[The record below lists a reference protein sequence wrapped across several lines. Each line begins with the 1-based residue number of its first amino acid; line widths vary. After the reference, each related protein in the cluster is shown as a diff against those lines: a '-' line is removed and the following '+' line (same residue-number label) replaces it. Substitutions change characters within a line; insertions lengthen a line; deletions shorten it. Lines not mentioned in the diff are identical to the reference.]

1 MKTDKNSRIHNPSRD
16 SAQIERGLPDTHP
29 ANPTPPKFVRMT
41 YDKWLAKYR
50 PIKNPSDAN
59 APYDGCM
66 FEIYGADFEFVR
78 RQPLEK
84 IWTLLDDGDR
94 NQAIYAGCH
103 YVDRIGYFVTEV
115 PCPSNRF
122 FSIKAE

>member
-1 MKTDKNSRIHNPSRD
+1 MKTDKNSRTQST
-16 SAQIERGLPDTHP
+16 SGTDTHP
-29 ANPTPPKFVRMT
+29 EQAFPSRQHTRAALPKRARIS
-41 YDKWLAKYR
+41 YEKWLEKYH
-50 PIKNPSDAN
+50 PVKNPFAAD

-66 FEIYGADFEFVR
+66 FEIYGVDFEFVR

-122 FSIKAE
+122 FCIRAD